1 VECEWLFLMFT
12 ETKQCF
18 PPRQPKSCCVL
29 IGRDRRGHWVAM
41 DIDRKCGGLFATREA
56 ALFYALAENG
66 NREDAI
72 RMVSEP
78 LELSAGF
85 DTTSGVVAD
94 HQVNGHDS

>member
-1 VECEWLFLMFT
+1 
-12 ETKQCF
+12 
-18 PPRQPKSCCVL
+18 
-29 IGRDRRGHWVAM
+29 M

-72 RMVSEP
+72 QMVSEP

-94 HQVNGHDS
+94 HQVNGHNS